1 MLRIALDGT
10 SAGRHGERRQAL
22 AYVNS
27 GIPGM
32 GSTGSSPTC
41 RVKPREGTR
50 HTVPPDDY
58 GKRLLIMNSSQAV
71 RPPPG
76 QGRTGSD
83 FARLSR
89 KIQEAGLMDRCPGYY
104 ALRIAAVTA
113 LYAAVWAAFVLIGD
127 SWWALL
133 AAGFLAFM
141 FGQVAL
147 LAHDLAHRQ
156 VFRLR
161 KASEVSGR
169 VAGNLGIGMG
179 YGWWQDKHTRHHAN
193 PNHEDLD
200 PDLTPDILVWT
211 QDQARAARGL
221 PRLLGRSQA
230 FLFFPLL
237 TLEGFNLHVSGVR
250 SLLDRSL
257 KHRTWEG
264 TLLTTHFATYLGAL
278 FLVLPPGK
286 AVAFLLVHQCLFGVY
301 LGSIFAPNHKGMP
314 TLRGAD
320 RPDFLR
326 RQVLTSRNVRGGRFT
341 DIVLGGL
348 NHQIEHHLFP
358 SMPSP
363 HLRRAQTIVRRY
375 CQEIGVS
382 YLETSLVDSY
392 RQTLASLRTAG
403 APLRKPR
410 TA

>member
-1 MLRIALDGT
+1 M
-10 SAGRHGERRQAL
+10 
-22 AYVNS
+22 
-27 GIPGM
+27 IP
-32 GSTGSSPTC
+32 
-41 RVKPREGTR
+41 
-50 HTVPPDDY
+50 
-58 GKRLLIMNSSQAV
+58 SQTV
-71 RPPPG
+71 RPPPA
-76 QGRTGSD
+76 RKDTGSD

-89 KIQEAGLMDRCPGYY
+89 KIQEAGLMTRRPGYY
-104 ALRIAAVTA
+104 ALRIAAVTT
-113 LYAAVWAAFVLIGD
+113 LYAAGWAAFVLIGD
-127 SWWALL
+127 SWWTLL
-133 AAGFLAFM
+133 TAVFLAFV

-161 KASEVSGR
+161 RASEVSGR
-169 VAGNLGIGMG
+169 IAGNLGIGMG

-200 PDLTPDILVWT
+200 PDLDPDILVWT
-211 QDQARAARGL
+211 QEQARAAKGL

-257 KHRTWEG
+257 KHRVWEG
-264 TLLTTHFATYLGAL
+264 ALLTAHLAVYLGAL
-278 FLVLPPGK
+278 FLVLPPAK

-314 TLRGAD
+314 VLSGAD

-326 RQVLTSRNVRGGRFT
+326 RQVLTSRNVRGGYFT
-341 DIVLGGL
+341 DVVLGGL
-348 NHQIEHHLFP
+348 NYQIEHHLFP

-363 HLRRAQTIVRRY
+363 HLRKAQSIVREH
-375 CQEIGVS
+375 CQELGVG
-382 YLETSLVDSY
+382 YLETSLIKSY
-392 RQTLASLRTAG
+392 QQALASLHAAG
-403 APLRKPR
+403 APLRRPR

>member
-1 MLRIALDGT
+1 MDT
-10 SAGRHGERRQAL
+10 PQ
-22 AYVNS
+22 
-27 GIPGM
+27 
-32 GSTGSSPTC
+32 T
-41 RVKPREGTR
+41 
-50 HTVPPDDY
+50 
-58 GKRLLIMNSSQAV
+58 V
-71 RPPPG
+71 RPPPVLTG
-76 QGRTGSD
+76 TGSD

-89 KIQEAGLMDRCPGYY
+89 KIQEAGLMARRPRYY

-113 LYAAVWAAFVLIGD
+113 LYAAGWTGFLLIGD
-127 SWWALL
+127 SWWTLP
-133 AAGFLAFM
+133 AAAFLAFV

-161 KASEVSGR
+161 KASGVSGR
-169 VAGNLGIGMG
+169 IAGNLGIGMG

-200 PDLTPDILVWT
+200 PDLDPDIFVWT
-211 QDQARAARGL
+211 QDQARTARGL

-230 FLFFPLL
+230 LLFFPLL

-250 SLLDRSL
+250 SLFDRSL
-257 KHRTWEG
+257 KNRAWEG
-264 TLLTTHFATYLGAL
+264 FLLAVHFAAYLGVL

-286 AVAFLLVHQCLFGVY
+286 AVVFLLVHQCLFGTY

-314 TLRGAD
+314 VLRGTD

-348 NHQIEHHLFP
+348 NYQIEHHLFP

-363 HLRRAQTIVRRY
+363 HLRRAQTIVRPY
-375 CQEIGVS
+375 CEELGVS
-382 YLETSLVDSY
+382 YLETSLAHSY
-392 RQTLASLRTAG
+392 RQTLASLHAAG
-403 APLRKPR
+403 APLRRPR